1 MTGFL
6 QGARYFLEGFRLI
19 RRPGLRRFV
28 LVPLLVNLLLFG
40 GLLWAAVGWVET
52 LSQYLMGWLP
62 AWLDWLSV
70 LLWPLFGVL
79 GLVLVFYSFST
90 VANFIASPFNGLL
103 AEAVERQLRGEV
115 MQSGWKELLRDIVPS
130 LLSELRKLAYFVL
143 RAIPLGI
150 LFLIPIVNLA
160 APFLWF
166 LFSAWMLALQYV
178 DYPAANNRLFFAE
191 QRRRLR
197 RRPLVALGFGS
208 TALLFTLIPVINF
221 LVMPV
226 AVAGATALWVREHRL
241 ERPRAATGGGE

>member
-1 MTGFL
+1 MKAFFR
-6 QGARYFLEGFRLI
+6 GAGYFMQGFRLI

-28 LVPLLVNLLLFG
+28 LVPLLINLLLFG
-40 GLLWAAVGWVET
+40 GLLWAAVGWVQA

-79 GLVLVFYSFST
+79 GLVLVFYTFST

-130 LLSELRKLAYFVL
+130 LLSELRKLLYFLL
-143 RAIPLGI
+143 RALPLGI
-150 LFLIPIVNLA
+150 LFLIPVVNLA

-226 AVAGATALWVREHRL
+226 AVAGATALWVNEQGLGQVSR
-241 ERPRAATGGGE
+241 